1 MKEVVIE
8 KMDNLKRIID
18 YVFEIDISIKT
29 RKREY
34 VNARMVFSKILNDNG
49 YGVTII
55 SKYLKKDHTSIMHY
69 VESVNSVLR
78 FDEGLM
84 AQYMQAKEMYLSNKS
99 LPNSQEEEIKLTKK
113 EKMQEIRISILND
126 EIDNLILEK
135 TKLMIISK
143 KHKRLS
149 EIINFIDKQTPHGKE
164 DFILRKI
171 STMFNGIKSYG

>member
-1 MKEVVIE
+1 MEEQIFERME
-8 KMDNLKRIID
+8 KLKRIID

-34 VNARMVFSKILNDNG
+34 VNARMIFSKILKDNG

-55 SKYLKKDHTSIMHY
+55 SKFLRKDHTSIMHY
-69 VESVNSVLR
+69 VESINSVLR
-78 FDEGLM
+78 FDEVLM
-84 AQYMQAKEMYLSNKS
+84 GKYMYAKDMYLSNNS
-99 LPNSQEEEIKLTKK
+99 LPNPDEEKIKLTKK
-113 EKMQEIRISILND
+113 EKIQEIRISVLND
-126 EIDNLILEK
+126 EIDSLILEK
-135 TKLMIISK
+135 TKLMIIAK

>member
-1 MKEVVIE
+1 
-8 KMDNLKRIID
+8 
-18 YVFEIDISIKT
+18 
-29 RKREY
+29 
-34 VNARMVFSKILNDNG
+34 
-49 YGVTII
+49 
-55 SKYLKKDHTSIMHY
+55 MHY